1 MWEPKAET
9 SVCSKGSFCYF
20 FCSILES
27 VWCQQITNMVKSG
40 CEHRSCTHVLFK
52 LSAFE
57 GQPVRRKRALKG
69 EGSKMPC
76 FRESLNWLGVSLALV
91 NEDYYCCR
99 VLYFRFWFILL
110 CFWCMIL
117 DILFFLLVFFSLVP
131 VDMIVLIPF
140 SCFLFLNCF

>member
-1 MWEPKAET
+1 
-9 SVCSKGSFCYF
+9 
-20 FCSILES
+20 
-27 VWCQQITNMVKSG
+27 MVKSG

-52 LSAFE
+52 LSVFE

-99 VLYFRFWFILL
+99 VLCCFFISDFDL
-110 CFWCMIL
+110 CYC
-117 DILFFLLVFFSLVP
+117 VFGT
-131 VDMIVLIPF
+131 
-140 SCFLFLNCF
+140 